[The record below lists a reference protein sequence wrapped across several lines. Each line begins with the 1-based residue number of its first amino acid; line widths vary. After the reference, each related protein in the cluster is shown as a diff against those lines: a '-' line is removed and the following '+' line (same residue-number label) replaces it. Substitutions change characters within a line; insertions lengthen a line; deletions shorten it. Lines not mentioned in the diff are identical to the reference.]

1 MSNPA
6 ARLHAILTRA
16 KNVPAADKMVDGWR
30 RSLQLPQEMDDFTVM
45 SKVGRVF
52 TLPDLI
58 TKEIERFN
66 DLEFDLY
73 LGWRKDLGD
82 AFRHVNFR
90 TQFSQFSGKISTSLL
105 MNIRFCAHE
114 LEKRIPEKQLSP
126 EQVVELRE
134 AVWTLYNEVLKSE
147 LPPQLLR
154 YALDHLFLIIEALDN
169 YEITGAAGIELAL
182 NAVIGSVITQRD
194 VAKKF
199 SESDMG
205 DKFWKTMSKIAI
217 TLELGKFG
225 YELADAALKALGFSN
240 R

>member
-6 ARLHAILTRA
+6 TRLHTILTRA
-16 KNVPAADKMVDGWR
+16 KDVPAGSKMVDGWR
-30 RSLQLPQEMDDFTVM
+30 RSLELPQEMDEFTVM

-82 AFRHVNFR
+82 AFRYVSFR
-90 TQFSQFSGKISTSLL
+90 TQFGQFSGKISTSLL

-114 LEKRIPEKQLSP
+114 LEKRIPEKQLSQ
-126 EQVVELRE
+126 EQVTELRE

-154 YALDHLFLIIEALDN
+154 YALDQLFLIIEALDN
-169 YEITGAAGIELAL
+169 YEITGAAGIEFAL
-182 NAVIGSVITQRD
+182 NAVIGSVVTQRD
-194 VAKKF
+194 IAKKF
-199 SESDMG
+199 SESDTG

-217 TLELGKFG
+217 ALELGKFG
-225 YELADAALKALGFSN
+225 YELAHGALKALGYSP
-240 R
+240 